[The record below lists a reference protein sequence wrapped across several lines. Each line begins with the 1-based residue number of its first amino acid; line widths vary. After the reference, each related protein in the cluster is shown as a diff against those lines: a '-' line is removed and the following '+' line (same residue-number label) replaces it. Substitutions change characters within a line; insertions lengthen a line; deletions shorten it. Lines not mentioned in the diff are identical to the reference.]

1 MRYTFREA
9 EIEKE
14 ISVMRVSRQKRDF
27 KTLAIGVLLA
37 AALYQTGTLWL
48 ENYSGHNFFYYI
60 ASLNSAAQKENEV
73 SAVLDAEYITVGYG
87 SKVFN
92 VLYGKSAQEL
102 KKSADKVIKEA
113 AEKKDMEELEEINLP
128 EIIDKKAVIYSM
140 PCESLVSEYLNAL
153 DAKTK
158 ENISFGFSSVVVAP
172 SSGIKNEDEVYFI
185 NSDESKAL
193 IFRGNCE
200 SGKNL
205 YDLIDKKATDSYD
218 SLQYISTAQN
228 GFNIFGK
235 NVFVPQWSQSRLDYA
250 VIEERNAFD
259 DAGDNDLLA
268 KIEPFFGSY
277 HGQTWDRDDSGAFTV
292 SDNDIVVKYSPDG
305 MLEYYSYKVDSS
317 ESVQSVYSAYKACTE
332 FLALDESITSDYY
345 LSQVQFKSNTMV
357 FCFDYCVDSIPVML
371 YDPSDENAEERHAI
385 EVAVKNNSVKNYRR
399 YAVDFVKSGET
410 AFAEKDFLSAVN
422 EAAAD
427 ASENGALTDI
437 ENIMMCYGK
446 NSEGNYSLKWF
457 TYISGTV
464 YAADTKNS

>member
-1 MRYTFREA
+1 M
-9 EIEKE
+9 
-14 ISVMRVSRQKRDF
+14 SVSRRKRDF

-73 SAVLDAEYITVGYG
+73 STVLDAEYITVGYG

-92 VLYGKSAQEL
+92 VLYGKSAWEL
-102 KKSADKVIKEA
+102 KKSADKVIQEA
-113 AEKKDMEELEEINLP
+113 AEKKNMQELEEINLP

-153 DAKTK
+153 DVKTK
-158 ENISFGFSSVVVAP
+158 ENTSFSFSSVVVAP

-193 IFRGNCE
+193 FFKGNCE
-200 SGKNL
+200 NGKNL
-205 YDLIDKKATDSYD
+205 YDLIDKRAEDSYN

-250 VIEERNAFD
+250 VIEEKNAFD
-259 DAGDNDLLA
+259 GANDNDLLA

-277 HGQTWDRDDSGAFTV
+277 HGQTWDREDSGAFTV

-305 MLEYYSYKVDSS
+305 ILEYYSYKVEGG
-317 ESVQSVYSAYKACTE
+317 ESVQSVYSAYRACTE
-332 FLALDESITSDYY
+332 FLALDESIASDYY
-345 LSQVQFKSNTMV
+345 LSQVQFKSNAIV
-357 FCFDYCVDSIPVML
+357 FCFDYCIDSIPVML
-371 YDPSDENAEERHAI
+371 YNPSDEGAEEKHAI

-399 YAVDFVKSGET
+399 YAVDFIRKSET

-437 ENIMMCYGK
+437 ENIKLCYSK
-446 NSEGNYSLKWF
+446 NSDGVYFLKWF
-457 TYISGTV
+457 TYISGEV